1 MTTPLTLTQVRQP
14 DGRPCLTAVG
24 EIDMSNANAL
34 DEALAATE
42 GPVMVD
48 LTAVE
53 YIGSAGLTVLF
64 AHADRA
70 ELIVSALLAPLVTIS
85 GLAALTT
92 VHRTDP

>member
-14 DGRPCLTAVG
+14 DGKPRLTAAG

-42 GPVMVD
+42 GPVTVD

-53 YIGSAGLTVLF
+53 YIDSAGLTVLF
-64 AHADRA
+64 THADRT
-70 ELIVSALLAPLVTIS
+70 ELIVPELLAPLVSIS
-85 GLAALTT
+85 GLAELTT
-92 VHRTDP
+92 VHRASP